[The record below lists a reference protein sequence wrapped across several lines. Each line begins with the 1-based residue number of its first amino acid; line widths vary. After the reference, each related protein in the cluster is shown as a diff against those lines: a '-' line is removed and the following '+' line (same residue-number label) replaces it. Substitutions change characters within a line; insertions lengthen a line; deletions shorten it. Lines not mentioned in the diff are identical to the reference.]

1 MLAKTA
7 RCNGVHKNRKPEGLT
22 YDGLAIKAELLPTFL
37 VTLRIHVC
45 SPPLHPCGSTAAAI
59 GQRNERRCVGE
70 LARPVAKVQAAGV
83 VNHGFNLKAFVFVLA
98 HKIRDR
104 VA

>member
-7 RCNGVHKNRKPEGLT
+7 RCNGVHKNRKPERLT

-59 GQRNERRCVGE
+59 GQRNDRRWE

-83 VNHGFNLKAFVFVLA
+83 VNHAFNLKAFVFVLA